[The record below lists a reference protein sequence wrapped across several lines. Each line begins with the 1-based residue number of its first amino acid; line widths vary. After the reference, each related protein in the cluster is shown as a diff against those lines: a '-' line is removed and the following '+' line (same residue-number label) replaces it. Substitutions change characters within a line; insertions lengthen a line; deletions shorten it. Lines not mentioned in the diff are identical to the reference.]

1 MTLSSGVSVGQ
12 LLLAF
17 AVLLTSTGVAWGGL
31 MQRVKTLEREIE
43 ALAGFADRL
52 TRIEERTGYVATQL
66 DKLTGSWL
74 FKEPPGYA
82 ELNRLPGSRR

>member
-1 MTLSSGVSVGQ
+1 MNLSSGVSLGQ
-12 LLLAF
+12 LIVAF
-17 AVLLTSTGVAWGGL
+17 AVLLTSGGIAWGGL
-31 MQRVKTLEREIE
+31 MQRVKTLEREVE

-74 FKEPPGYA
+74 FKEPPGYDHID
-82 ELNRLPGSRR
+82 RQPRRP